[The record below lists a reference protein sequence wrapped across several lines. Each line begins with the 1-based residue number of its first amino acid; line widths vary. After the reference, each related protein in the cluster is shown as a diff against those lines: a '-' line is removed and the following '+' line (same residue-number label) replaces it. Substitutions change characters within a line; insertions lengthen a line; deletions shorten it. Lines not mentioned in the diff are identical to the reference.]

1 MIKMKNFYNGG
12 ILMWQKIRKNCVLI
26 TLAVLAATF
35 IIVDIS
41 SISFGQPGSSDDP
54 LVTYSFVEKRI
65 EQLKYYIDEKLGTNN
80 NSEIQ
85 RLIQENETIK
95 KQLAQL
101 STNSSGV
108 GLEIVELSAGQ
119 RLICGAGT
127 EIILRSGSARAIVS
141 ELGGLSDIT
150 SGKDL
155 ASNEPIS
162 LNHLIIIPRNDG
174 RGAYVDGK
182 FAIFMVRGYYE
193 VK

>member
-1 MIKMKNFYNGG
+1 
-12 ILMWQKIRKNCVLI
+12 MWQRIKKNCVFI
-26 TLAVLAATF
+26 TLAILVAVF
-35 IIVDIS
+35 IVVDAS
-41 SISFGQPGSSDDP
+41 SISFGEPGSSDDP

-80 NSEIQ
+80 NNSEIQ
-85 RLIQENETIK
+85 KLIQENETIK
-95 KQLAQL
+95 NQLAQL
-101 STNSSGV
+101 AANSSGG